1 MSVCEML
8 GIEQPIVQA
17 PIAAVPQL
25 AAAVSNAGALG
36 TVTLTWSDDAGAVVR
51 ETAALTARPFGG
63 NFILTDDHHRRL
75 EAALEAGLRIVSFM
89 WGDPSSYIKPVHD
102 AGGIVLHTVGSA
114 EEARRAVASGVDVI
128 VAQGWEAGG
137 HVWGTVATLPLVPA
151 VVDAV
156 APVPVI
162 AAGGIGDARGVAAV
176 LALGAQAAWLGT
188 RFLLAEEMPIHQ
200 DYRRALMAAAETD
213 AQWYA
218 NLYDVGWP
226 DAPHRALRNS
236 TAQAWEAAGCPPD
249 GQRPGEGEV
258 IAHFASGGSIVR
270 YATAAPMAG
279 TTGQIEALSMWAGQ
293 GVALAR
299 KSQSAADIVTELTS
313 RLPGQTTPVLA
324 AYDSVVGLADAL
336 RSAEAAHAKHEQETG
351 RPDPDWPDWYARHMA
366 DESAAGQAAGSRA
379 AATSSS

>member
-1 MSVCEML
+1 MSICEML

-36 TVTLTWSDDAGAVVR
+36 MVTLTWSEDAGAVVR
-51 ETAALTARPFGG
+51 ETVALTARPFGG

-114 EEARRAVASGVDVI
+114 EEARRAVASGVDVV

-188 RFLLAEEMPIHQ
+188 RFLLAEEMPIHEG
-200 DYRRALMAAAETD
+200 YRRALIAAAETD
-213 AQWYA
+213 PRWYA

-236 TAQAWEAAGCPPD
+236 TARAWEAAGCPPD
-249 GQRPGEGEV
+249 GQRPGEGDV

-279 TTGQIEALSMWAGQ
+279 TTGEIEALSMWAGQ

-313 RLPGQTTPVLA
+313 LLPGRATPALA
-324 AYDSVVGLADAL
+324 AYDSVADLASAL
-336 RSAEAAHAKHEQETG
+336 RRAEAAHAKHEQETG

-366 DESAAGQAAGSRA
+366 DESAAGQAAGS
-379 AATSSS
+379 